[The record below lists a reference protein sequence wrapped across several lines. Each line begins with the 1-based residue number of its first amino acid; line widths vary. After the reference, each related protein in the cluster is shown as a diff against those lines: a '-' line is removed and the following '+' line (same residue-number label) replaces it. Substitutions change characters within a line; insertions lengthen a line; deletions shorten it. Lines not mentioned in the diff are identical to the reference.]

1 MHLTSLSWLQQ
12 YLPRGRLNQTL
23 IVITQD
29 DMFVEI
35 IHLSEF
41 INAVYGQQIAPESLI
56 CDVISSG
63 TVRPAASVA
72 SRSQIMQRTELN
84 SDNVQNIPDYCHQAG
99 IIMTPDLV
107 DKLVQASQRK
117 VK

>member
-1 MHLTSLSWLQQ
+1 MLWEDANASVHLTSLSWLQQ
-12 YLPRGRLNQTL
+12 YLPRGTLNQTL

-35 IHLSEF
+35 IHFSEF
-41 INAVYGQQIAPESLI
+41 INAVYGDKIAPESLI

-63 TVRPAASVA
+63 TVRPAATRA
-72 SRSQIMQRTELN
+72 QLN
-84 SDNVQNIPDYCHQAG
+84 SENVQNIPDYCHQAG

-107 DKLVQASQRK
+107 DKLIQASERK